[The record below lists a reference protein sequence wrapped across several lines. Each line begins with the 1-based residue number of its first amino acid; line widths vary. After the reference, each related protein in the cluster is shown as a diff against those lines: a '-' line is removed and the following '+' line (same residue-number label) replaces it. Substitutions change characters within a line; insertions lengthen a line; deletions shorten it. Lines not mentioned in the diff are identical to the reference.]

1 MGSPGKA
8 AGRGRGGTITPAA
21 TEDAQ
26 VFVTRRE
33 TLSAAHRLHCVHL
46 SDEENRELYGPCNNI
61 HGHGHNYVI
70 EVTVVGEPDAGT
82 GMVMNISDLKRI
94 MKTQIMDALDHK
106 NIDKQV
112 DYFSKSGLVS
122 TTENV
127 AIFCWESIQA
137 SIPSPATLYS
147 VKIWETDKNIVTYY
161 GK

>member
-1 MGSPGKA
+1 MNL
-8 AGRGRGGTITPAA
+8 TP
-21 TEDAQ
+21 
-26 VFVTRRE
+26 
-33 TLSAAHRLHCVHL
+33 LKICVDYSL
-46 SDEENRELYGPCNNI
+46 QQ
-61 HGHGHNYVI
+61 
-70 EVTVVGEPDAGT
+70 VTVVGEPDART

-137 SIPSPATLYS
+137 SIPRPATLYS

-161 GK
+161 GKK